1 MFVLA
6 DFLGM
11 TDDTL
16 MLVGFIMALA
26 VFMAIAFGIA
36 FSKFYRKP
44 GPEEAI
50 VRTGMKGLT
59 VVTGR
64 GMIVVPL
71 IQEAY
76 VMDLSV
82 KRILISRDGED
93 GLICHDNM
101 RADIKVTFFVRVN
114 NQTND
119 IKTVAETIGPRRA
132 SEQNKLEELFEA
144 KFSEALKT
152 VGKNFDFVQLYTE
165 RDQFKE
171 QILKVIGTDLNGYV
185 LDDCAIDYLEQ
196 TPLDRLSPTNI
207 LDAEGIKK
215 ITELT
220 AAEKVKENHFTRE
233 KEKTLKKQ
241 DVEAQEA
248 ILELE
253 KQRVEAVEKQ
263 QREIAAIAAREQ
275 AEASRISEEER
286 LKAES
291 ARIRTEEELQ
301 VQEENKQRQ
310 IIVAQRNKE
319 KTDAIELERVTRDR
333 ELEVTERQRV
343 VGLADIEKEKV
354 IEVEKKNIQDVI
366 RDRVT
371 VERAVVEEQEKI
383 KNTEAFMGADRQKQ
397 VAVTL
402 AEKEAQESLVKQVKA
417 AEAAKAAAEL
427 SAQQVVIEAEAQRA
441 AAEKQTHATKML
453 AEAKAADHAAIG
465 LAEAEVMLAKA
476 DATEKTGTAEAN
488 VLQKKAEAE
497 ASGLVARA
505 AAVEK
510 EGTAEAQV
518 MQLKYTAEAN
528 GIQEK
533 AEAMK
538 LFDSVGREHEEF
550 KLALQKEKDIEIAA
564 IQTQQYIA
572 EAQAGIVGEALK
584 TARIDIVGGE
594 STFFD
599 QIVGSV
605 KAGKAVDRFVHNSET
620 VTDIKQTFFNGDPDY
635 FRNKLVNFASQ
646 FSISF
651 EDAKDL
657 SVTALIAKMLTM
669 ADNDESRSELT
680 RMLDTVAGSKL
691 AQRKIAALAGD
702 MATSTTTDS

>member
-1 MFVLA
+1 MLA
-6 DFLGM
+6 FSL
-11 TDDTL
+11 
-16 MLVGFIMALA
+16 
-26 VFMAIAFGIA
+26 FGIDGDQLLVVFFGFMMFLVLLTGLATA

-50 VRTGMKGLT
+50 VRTGVGGLKAI
-59 VVTGR
+59 TGR

-71 IQEAY
+71 IQEAH

-82 KRILISRDGED
+82 KRILISRDSED
-93 GLICHDNM
+93 GLICKDNM

-114 NQTND
+114 NQMED

-132 SEQNKLEELFEA
+132 SEQIRLEELFEA

-171 QILKVIGTDLNGYV
+171 QILRVIGTDLNGYV

-207 LDAEGIKK
+207 LDSEGIKK

-253 KQRVEAVEKQ
+253 KQRIEAVEKQ
-263 QREIAAIAAREQ
+263 QREIASITAREQ
-275 AEASRISEEER
+275 SEAARVQEEER
-286 LKAES
+286 LKAEA

-310 IIVAQRNKE
+310 VIVALRNKE
-319 KTDAIELERVTRDR
+319 KTDGVEQERVVRDR
-333 ELEVTERQRV
+333 ELEATERARV
-343 VGLADIEKEKV
+343 VGIADIEKEKA
-354 IEVEKKNIQDVI
+354 IEVERKNIQEVI
-366 RDRVT
+366 RERVT

-383 KNTEAFMGADRQKQ
+383 KNTEAYMSADRDKT

-402 AEKEAQESLVKQVKA
+402 AEKDAQEALVKEVKA
-417 AEAAKAAAEL
+417 AEAAKTAAEL
-427 SAQQVVIEAEAQRA
+427 NSEQVVIEAEARRA
-441 AAEKQTHATKML
+441 SAEKDTQATKML

-465 LAEAEVMLAKA
+465 LADAEVMVATA

-488 VLQKKAEAE
+488 VLQKKAVAE
-497 ASGLVARA
+497 AKGLEAKA
-505 AAVEK
+505 SAIEK
-510 EGTAEAQV
+510 EGTAEASV
-518 MQLKYTAEAN
+518 MQLKFSSEAD
-528 GIQEK
+528 GIQQK

-538 LFDSVGREHEEF
+538 LFDSVGKEHEEF
-550 KLALQKEKDIEIAA
+550 KLQLNKEKEIEIAA
-564 IQTQQYIA
+564 IHTQKDIA
-572 EAQAGIVGEALK
+572 EAQSTIVGEALK

-594 STFFD
+594 STFFN
-599 QIVGSV
+599 QIVDSV
-605 KAGKAVDRFVHNSET
+605 KAGKSVDRFVHNSET
-620 VTDIKQTFFNGDPDY
+620 MTDIKQTFFNGDPDY
-635 FRNKLVNFASQ
+635 FRSKLTDFAGQ
-646 FSISF
+646 FNMSF
-651 EDAKDL
+651 EDVKDL
-657 SVTALIAKMLTM
+657 SVVALIGRMLAM
-669 ADNDESRSELT
+669 ADTDEAQSELT
-680 RMLDTVAGSKL
+680 RMLDKVTGTSFATRKVATLVNAPAESV
-691 AQRKIAALAGD
+691 Q
-702 MATSTTTDS
+702 S

>member
-1 MFVLA
+1 MFAQPVLA
-6 DFLGM
+6 LTTDQVLVFGVGAAILVIFLIGM
-11 TDDTL
+11 AT
-16 MLVGFIMALA
+16 
-26 VFMAIAFGIA
+26 A

-50 VRTGMKGLT
+50 VRTGVGGLQ
-59 VVTGR
+59 VITGK

-71 IQEAY
+71 IQEAH

-82 KRILISRDGED
+82 KRILISRDSED
-93 GLICHDNM
+93 GLICMDNM

-132 SEQNKLEELFEA
+132 SEQVKLEELFEA

-196 TPLDRLSPTNI
+196 TPLERLSPTNI

-253 KQRVEAVEKQ
+253 KQRIEAVEKQ
-263 QREIAAIAAREQ
+263 QREIASITAREQ
-275 AEASRISEEER
+275 AQAAQVQEEER
-286 LKAES
+286 LKAEG

-301 VQEENKQRQ
+301 VQEENKLRQ
-310 IIVAQRNKE
+310 VLVAQRNKE
-319 KTDAIELERVTRDR
+319 RTDAVELERVNRDR
-333 ELEVTERQRV
+333 ELEVTERLRV
-343 VGLADIEKEKV
+343 VGLAEIEKEKV
-354 IEVEKKNIQDVI
+354 IEVEKKNIQEVI
-366 RDRVT
+366 RERVT

-383 KNTEAFMGADRQKQ
+383 KNTEAFMDADRQKQ

-402 AEKEAQESLVKQVKA
+402 AEKEAEEAMVKQVKA
-417 AEAAKAAAEL
+417 AEASKSAAVLHAD
-427 SAQQVVIEAEAQRA
+427 QVVVEAEAQRA
-441 AAEKQTHATKML
+441 SAEKETHATKML

-465 LAEAEVMLAKA
+465 LAEAEVMHAKA
-476 DATEKTGTAEAN
+476 DATEKTGTAEAS

-497 ASGLVARA
+497 AKGLVAKA
-505 AAVEK
+505 GAVEK

-518 MQLKYTAEAN
+518 MQLKFNAEAT
-528 GIQEK
+528 GIHEK

-538 LFDSVGREHEEF
+538 LFDSVGRDHEEF
-550 KLALQKEKDIEIAA
+550 KLQLNKEKDIEIAA
-564 IQTQQYIA
+564 IHTQKDIA
-572 EAQAGIVGEALK
+572 EAQAGMVGEALK

-599 QIVGSV
+599 QIVNSV

-620 VTDIKQTFFNGDPDY
+620 VTDIKQTFFNGDPEY
-635 FRNKLVNFASQ
+635 FRNKLTQFASQ
-646 FSISF
+646 FNMNF
-651 EDAKDL
+651 EDVKDL
-657 SVTALIAKMLTM
+657 SVAALIGRMLTM
-669 ADNDESRSELT
+669 ADSDEARSELT
-680 RMLDTVAGSKL
+680 RMLDTVAGSSL
-691 AQRKIAALAGD
+691 ATKKIAGLTGGL
-702 MATSTTTDS
+702 TNIKET

>member
-1 MFVLA
+1 MTIPVLLA
-6 DFLGM
+6 NTTENVMVFGASAVVLLIFLIGM
-11 TDDTL
+11 AT
-16 MLVGFIMALA
+16 
-26 VFMAIAFGIA
+26 A

-50 VRTGMKGLT
+50 VRTGVGGLQ
-59 VVTGR
+59 VITGR
-64 GMIVVPL
+64 GMVVVPL
-71 IQEAY
+71 IQEAH
-76 VMDLSV
+76 VMDLSL
-82 KRILISRDGED
+82 KRILIARDGED
-93 GLICHDNM
+93 GLICQDNM

-114 NQTND
+114 NQASD
-119 IKTVAETIGPRRA
+119 IKTVAETIGPKRA
-132 SEQNKLEELFEA
+132 STQDKLEELFEA

-152 VGKNFDFVQLYTE
+152 VGKNFEFVQLYTE

-220 AAEKVKENHFTRE
+220 AAEKVKENFFTRE

-263 QREIAAIAAREQ
+263 NREIAAIKSREQ
-275 AEASRISEEER
+275 AEAARIQSEEL
-286 LKAES
+286 LKAET

-310 IIVAQRNKE
+310 VLVAQRNKE
-319 KTDAIELERVTRDR
+319 RTDAVEQERVTRDR
-333 ELEVTERQRV
+333 ELEVTDRTRV
-343 VGLADIEKEKV
+343 VGLAEIEKEKV
-354 IEVEKKNIQDVI
+354 IEVERKNIQDVI
-366 RDRVT
+366 RERVT
-371 VERAVVEEQEKI
+371 VERAVVEEKEKI
-383 KNTEAFMGADRQKQ
+383 KNTEAFMEADRQKQ

-402 AEKEAQESLVKQVKA
+402 AEKSAEEAMVKQVKA
-417 AEAAKAAAEL
+417 AEASKAAASL
-427 SAQQVVIEAEAQRA
+427 HADQVIVEAEAKRA
-441 AAEKQTHATKML
+441 AAEKETEATKML
-453 AEAKAADHAAIG
+453 AGAKAADHAAVG
-465 LAEAEVMLAKA
+465 LAEAEVMTAKA
-476 DATEKTGTAEAN
+476 EATEKTGTAEAH
-488 VLQKKAEAE
+488 VMQMKF
-497 ASGLVARA
+497 
-505 AAVEK
+505 
-510 EGTAEAQV
+510 TAEA
-518 MQLKYTAEAN
+518 T

-550 KLALQKEKDIEIAA
+550 KLRLNKEKDIEIAA

-594 STFFD
+594 STFFE
-599 QIVGSV
+599 QIVSSV

-620 VTDIKQTFFNGDPDY
+620 ITDIKQTFFNGDPEY
-635 FRNKLVNFASQ
+635 FRTKLTSFASK
-646 FSISF
+646 FNVSF
-651 EDAKDL
+651 EDVKDL
-657 SVTALIAKMLTM
+657 SVTALIGKLLTL
-669 ADNDESRSELT
+669 ADTDESRSELT
-680 RMLDTVAGSKL
+680 RMLDTVAGTSI
-691 AQRKIAALAGD
+691 ANRKIASLAGGSSD
-702 MATSTTTDS
+702 VPNA